1 MTILVRTLIGLIALF
16 FIAWGLRFFFTPEAM
31 AAEFAI
37 APNGVAGLST
47 IRGDLG
53 GAFLAIGFFSAM
65 GLRRGARHWLYAAA
79 ALLAAVALGRL
90 VGFAFDGTPPAV
102 VIPFSTELAFIA
114 ALVYAARRLRSEEV
128 TEAVPKVVPKANQS
142 N

>member
-16 FIAWGLRFFFTPEAM
+16 FIASGSALLLHTRIM

-53 GAFLAIGFFSAM
+53 GAFLAIGLLLGDGTSP
-65 GLRRGARHWLYAAA
+65 RRAT
-79 ALLAAVALGRL
+79 LAVCGRGVDRRNRTGPV
-90 VGFAFDGTPPAV
+90 VGFAFDGTPQAV

-128 TEAVPKVVPKANQS
+128 TEAVPKVAPKVDQAN
-142 N
+142 